1 MAHEL
6 NFTGFR
12 ADAVEK
18 VIRLLTMLNAVNA
31 DSWLRS
37 RVCLHGGTAI
47 NLFAL
52 NAPRLSVDIDLNYIG
67 HTDRETMMAERDDTE
82 QAIIDTGQQ
91 TGFTVVPGKPEHSG
105 RKFLLHYQGSHGA
118 DHVKIDLD
126 YLNRSPLLPAEPKT
140 VHLSTG
146 GNVTCPVNSDTEL
159 FAGKT
164 KALVERVAV
173 RDLYDASQITRRLPD
188 LCGTGD
194 EVLLRRIMLYYLSM
208 SAPFPRPLRVADRFA
223 GREHEI
229 TATLHPMLL
238 AGDEPT
244 LADLIDTA
252 EAYLVDMSQP
262 HDDNETEYLERA
274 ARADFAP
281 ECLFSDYPDTLV
293 AAQAD
298 PQAAWKM
305 RNLAKALWPA
315 PMPPHSHQNQPETTA
330 PNRVY
335 S

>member
-6 NFTGFR
+6 DFTGFR
-12 ADAVEK
+12 ADATEK
-18 VIRLLTMLNAVNA
+18 VIRLLTILNSVSA
-31 DSWLRS
+31 DPWLRM

-52 NAPRLSVDIDLNYIG
+52 DAPRLSVDIDLNYIG
-67 HTDRETMMAERDDTE
+67 HADRDAMMAERDDLE
-82 QAIIDTGQQ
+82 QAIIDTGNQAS
-91 TGFTVVPGKPEHSG
+91 FTVVPGKSEHSG
-105 RKFLLHYQGSHGA
+105 RKFLLHYQGSHGP

-126 YLNRSPLLPAEPKT
+126 YLNRSPLLPSEPKT
-140 VHLSTG
+140 VHLSSG
-146 GNVTCPVNSDTEL
+146 GDVTFPVNSDIEL

-173 RDLYDASQITRRLPD
+173 RDLYDIAQISQRLPA
-188 LCGTGD
+188 LYAQGD
-194 EVLLRRIMLYYLSM
+194 EVLLSRIMLYYLSM
-208 SAPFPRPLRVADRFA
+208 SAPFPRALHVADRFA

-252 EAYLVDMSQP
+252 ETYLVDVSQP
-262 HDDNETEYLERA
+262 HDDQEAEYLYRA
-274 ARADFAP
+274 GRADFAP
-281 ECLFSDYPDTLV
+281 ECLFSDYPDTL
-293 AAQAD
+293 AAAHAD

-305 RNLAKALWPA
+305 RNLANVL
-315 PMPPHSHQNQPETTA
+315 
-330 PNRVY
+330 
-335 S
+335 